1 MDKKF
6 TSIQELENIRFE
18 DYKDKPEELIRIGK
32 DLLKSKRF
40 EKSIEVFEQALK
52 QKIKMSND
60 DEFSVDCAKF
70 YYHYANALINKLLE
84 NCDMFQE
91 NVKHIPEVADPS
103 VNQNNNF
110 QHTKENL
117 NQNDNNVNKSDIN
130 KTNMIDEEENKTDIQ
145 HDMKNYELSDDSR
158 NEEEEEEESDERV
171 LLINNRL
178 PFTTLLCLKR
188 FLSHF

>member
-70 YYHYANALINKLLE
+70 Y
-84 NCDMFQE
+84 
-91 NVKHIPEVADPS
+91 
-103 VNQNNNF
+103 
-110 QHTKENL
+110 
-117 NQNDNNVNKSDIN
+117 
-130 KTNMIDEEENKTDIQ
+130 
-145 HDMKNYELSDDSR
+145 
-158 NEEEEEEESDERV
+158 
-171 LLINNRL
+171 
-178 PFTTLLCLKR
+178 
-188 FLSHF
+188 